1 MLMEHVPP
9 PLCDEELAESV
20 KRGEKNAFGAIVERY
35 EKKLLRY
42 GNKFLSDG
50 EDVKDIVQDV
60 FMSVY
65 QNIRSFD
72 GAQRFS
78 PWVYRIAHNAFVNG
92 LKKKSRNPF
101 VFLDFDALLAHTVY
115 KDPAEDEREQK
126 EMRTMIDKGLNA
138 IPQKYKE
145 ILILYYLEE
154 IPYKEIADIL
164 KIPVG
169 TVGIRLKR
177 AKSALRNAYAK
188 MNINTIAQ

>member
-1 MLMEHVPP
+1 MESTPSLP
-9 PLCDEELAESV
+9 SDEELAQLV
-20 KRGEKNAFGAIVERY
+20 KRGEKDALGALVERY

-50 EDVKDIVQDV
+50 EDVKDIVQEV

-65 QNIRSFD
+65 QNIQSFD
-72 GAQRFS
+72 NAQRFS

-126 EMRTMIDKGLNA
+126 EMRIMIDKGLNA
-138 IPQKYKE
+138 ISQKYKE
-145 ILILYYLEE
+145 ILILYYLED

-164 KIPVG
+164 QVPVG
-169 TVGIRLKR
+169 TVGIRLRR
-177 AKSALRNAYAK
+177 AKTALKNAYTK
-188 MNINTIAQ
+188 MNMTYGE